1 MSLYIYLFV
10 LFITLVITLLNW
22 GSLIKSDLQPLFWLI
37 ISTAFVESV
46 GAFYILFYNKSH
58 PWIYKIYV
66 IVEYSLIC
74 FYFLRILKPLNI
86 TKVIKL
92 TLTGPPVYIFL
103 LIAFP
108 EEFGYLNKYKFL
120 FIAFLIVI
128 WSAFYFKNLLDTSLE
143 LNLKKD
149 PNFYINTGFLLF
161 FGGSFF
167 LMGLIFYVQER
178 DMALARNLYSIN
190 HVLNIFYYSL
200 LAYGFIC
207 HSKSMKS

>member
-1 MSLYIYLFV
+1 MSLYIYLCV
-10 LFITLVITLLNW
+10 LFIVFTITLINW
-22 GSLIKSDLQPLFWLI
+22 RSLIKSDLQPLFWLM
-37 ISTAFVESV
+37 ISTFLVECV
-46 GAFYILFYNKSH
+46 GAFYILIYNRSH

-66 IVEYSLIC
+66 VIEYSLIC
-74 FYFLRILKPLNI
+74 LYFLRILRAVNI
-86 TKVIKL
+86 TKAIKL
-92 TLTGPPVYIFL
+92 TLIAPPVYIFL

-108 EEFGYLNKYKFL
+108 ENFGYLNKYKFL
-120 FIAFLIVI
+120 LIAFLIVI
-128 WSAFYFKNLLDTSLE
+128 WSVFYFRNLLDTSLE

-149 PNFYINTGFLLF
+149 PHFYINTGFLLF

-167 LMGLIFYVQER
+167 LMGLIFYIQER
-178 DMALARNLYSIN
+178 DMALAKSLYSIN